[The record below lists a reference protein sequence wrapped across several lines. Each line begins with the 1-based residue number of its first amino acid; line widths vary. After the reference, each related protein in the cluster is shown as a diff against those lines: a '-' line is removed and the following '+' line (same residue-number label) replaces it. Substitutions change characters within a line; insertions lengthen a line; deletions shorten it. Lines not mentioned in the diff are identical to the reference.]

1 MDIGTSDSLMIQK
14 KFDPEGKRT
23 IGVLTKIDN
32 LSDDGID
39 IKKVLEGRAYKLKH
53 GFIGIKNRA

>member
-1 MDIGTSDSLMIQK
+1 MDIGTSDSLNIQK

-39 IKKVLEGRAYKLKH
+39 IKKTLEGKAYELKE
-53 GFIGIKNRA
+53 GFVGMKNRS